1 MKKSTIGCMIIV
13 LAMMLILAVACG
25 GVTDVESV
33 QLRAVGLKNDV
44 LTLYK
49 GGEAKV
55 SVTIKPAGANAEIQW
70 KTADVTIATVS
81 SDGVVKGVS
90 VGQTKLTVH
99 VGQVEKTIDIV
110 VDDYVPIESISFAK
124 SEMTIDTGVRKQLDF
139 TVLPQNATVKTLSFT
154 VEPTDEGVKVSS
166 SGIVEVAKDV
176 EGGRQFTITARA
188 YNESSVYATMVL
200 TVQEYVLQDILI
212 VDNDFHTEITSIEV
226 PVDEPYR
233 VLFQMPVPEKAIETG
248 EKIPTTWTSSDES
261 VVKVNQKG
269 RLTFYSKGKATI
281 TMEAM
286 GFTKTVDVTVTDAC
300 GNFVENYYMPQNYID
315 GIKTITHSSDNGW
328 QTFADFRNGGTGAED
343 AKKFVLQKYKYHT
356 GPSSWFAGG
365 GFCIEMGGWD
375 NIHSGLEDDDLPGG
389 GMANLFMWC
398 KLKLG
403 GNATKLR
410 TYFQYRETDATF
422 KYKLRHTFVDIETKQ
437 VLHLSDWK
445 TGEFKNDPN
454 LVAGETFIES
464 DIPAEYRGK
473 TVIVMLEY
481 DDIDYTTDGILNGVE
496 SVNIKYFSVLNF
508 DGQPVENALWV
519 LGDSIMTEDFTG
531 SMVAEIAKESGYTLF
546 RDTISGS
553 TVAPASSIGIVDHI
567 DSGMYANNFGVFG
580 SPKVIVIQRGTNDVY
595 WSGQEGNP
603 LKLGN
608 VTDTDKTTTYG
619 AIRYTLDYFTKL
631 YPQARIIWS
640 TAFYR
645 TDVDDA
651 RMRQYNQNLKAI
663 CAEYDNVE
671 VFDLYEKTGFNE
683 TNAVQYLI
691 DGIHPSN
698 SGKAVLKKL
707 WIELLTK

>member
-1 MKKSTIGCMIIV
+1 MTKKKVIFGLTALLMLVTACFAFVCCNDNNGDKTLPDVGEMIVDGQTAYKVVIPSNATATQEYSAQQICSYFAQV
-13 LAMMLILAVACG
+13 T
-25 GVTDVESV
+25 GVTMSYVAD
-33 QLRAVGLKNDV
+33 
-44 LTLYK
+44 
-49 GGEAKV
+49 GGEAYDGNSTIISLGKTSAYNTAVKNYKNVDV
-55 SVTIKPAGANAEIQW
+55 SRETLNDDGFVMFTDGKSLFIDSYNDRGIMYGAFEFIEQNLGVKFLTYDYTYVPTVTQVVLKGYD
-70 KTADVTIATVS
+70 KTYVSPFRQRVYLNTPIWYKDTDYVAHMRYNTDFCNMPENMGSSTKWSYYGSGGDATHT
-81 SDGVVKGVS
+81 GFR
-90 VGQTKLTVH
+90 
-99 VGQVEKTIDIV
+99 IV
-110 VDDYVPIESISFAK
+110 VPSDY
-124 SEMTIDTGVRKQLDF
+124 
-139 TVLPQNATVKTLSFT
+139 
-154 VEPTDEGVKVSS
+154 
-166 SGIVEVAKDV
+166 
-176 EGGRQFTITARA
+176 
-188 YNESSVYATMVL
+188 
-200 TVQEYVLQDILI
+200 
-212 VDNDFHTEITSIEV
+212 
-226 PVDEPYR
+226 
-233 VLFQMPVPEKAIETG
+233 
-248 EKIPTTWTSSDES
+248 
-261 VVKVNQKG
+261 
-269 RLTFYSKGKATI
+269 
-281 TMEAM
+281 ME
-286 GFTKTVDVTVTDAC
+286 TVDVTVTDAC

-508 DGQPVENALWV
+508 DGQPIENALWV

-531 SMVAEIAKESGYTLF
+531 TMVAEIAKESGYTLF

-619 AIRYTLDYFTKL
+619 AIRYTLDYFTQL

-645 TDVDDA
+645 TDVDDV
-651 RMRQYNQNLKAI
+651 RMRQYNENLKTI